1 MKRSLIFL
9 ISIFLSIVLCS
20 CGGVSNSGELSS
32 SETNS
37 ECQPTSAVVYVRVY
51 YDLAADDA
59 VVVDTDGYFFDEEK
73 SMYYTKIEKGETL
86 ISLLSAKRG
95 EYVLVDWL
103 KSDGSKFASGTVV
116 EEDITLI
123 ASWFDKNDTPLV

>member
-37 ECQPTSAVVYVRVY
+37 ESQPTSAVVYVRVY

-59 VVVDTDGYFFDEEK
+59 VVDTDGYFFDEEK

-86 ISLLSAKRG
+86 TSLLSAKRG
-95 EYVLVDWL
+95 EYVLVGWL
-103 KSDGSKFASGTVV
+103 KSDGSKFASGTAV
-116 EEDITLI
+116 EEDITLT